1 MWNSFVKTKAEWFGL
16 CRPIVSG
23 MATVMAAVL
32 LAGCTTTSWRD
43 ATRES
48 ANIAPLPSEFSEAIV
63 QVYAADT
70 WGWRGIFAVHT
81 WISVKPSNADTYTVL
96 EVVGWRAKW
105 GVPVLRVEP
114 DLPDRHWYG
123 AEPELVYEKRGDGVD
138 EMIDQILEASRAYP
152 WANEYVVFPGP
163 NSNTYPAWLA
173 EQVEGFDPDLPFRAI
188 GSGWTP

>member
-1 MWNSFVKTKAEWFGL
+1 MTSEYLVLLRTCSKTKQAWPSWRRAL
-16 CRPIVSG
+16 LLV
-23 MATVMAAVL
+23 TAVFI
-32 LAGCTTTSWRD
+32 LAGCSTTSWRD

-48 ANIAPLPSEFSEAIV
+48 ANIAPLPSEYSDAIV

-105 GVPVLRVEP
+105 GVPVLRVES

-123 AEPELVYEKRGDGVD
+123 AEPELVYEKRGEGVD
-138 EMIDQILEASRAYP
+138 EIISQILEASLDYP

-163 NSNTYPAWLA
+163 NSN
-173 EQVEGFDPDLPFRAI
+173 
-188 GSGWTP
+188 